1 MKGSFFSENVQSIE
15 IVPCIIRE
23 EASFL
28 GTGQMGWRVN
38 VS

>member
-1 MKGSFFSENVQSIE
+1 MKGSFFSGNVQSIE

-28 GTGQMGWRVN
+28 GAGQMRWRKN